1 MKRFVSAYLALAAAA
16 YASNVAA
23 QVQQGVSTPKDQ
35 VASDVNLAATKA
47 RVAASPFLIGGFVDA
62 ASTQKGAFTGVY
74 RDVPKDVRVT
84 RLARYLSAKDV
95 ANAETASSGHP
106 VQEVADFHWGYIT
119 NDLPYVPARLEAPTD
134 AKLLRIESPA
144 GQYDFS
150 NAGEKIKPGMAF
162 VIPAAEVTATFALG
176 EKKAI
181 WTGNASTGIVK
192 VTAAS
197 TNRGCEIF
205 VRSKPSDATV
215 YFNGKEWYQRTD
227 TSSVRDSGTWEVVV
241 RLKGYK
247 EWRDRKQL
255 TAGESWTIDAT
266 LSKPE

>member
-1 MKRFVSAYLALAAAA
+1 MKRFLSACLVLAVAA
-16 YASNVAA
+16 YAGNGVAQA
-23 QVQQGVSTPKDQ
+23 QQGVTISKDQ
-35 VASDVNLAATKA
+35 VASDVSLAATKA
-47 RVAASPFLIGGFVDA
+47 KVAAGPFLIGGFVDA
-62 ASTQKGAFTGVY
+62 ASNQKRAFIGVY
-74 RDVPKDVRVT
+74 KDVPKDVRVA

-106 VQEVADFHWGYIT
+106 VQDIADFHWGYIT
-119 NDLPYVPARLEAPTD
+119 NDVAYVPARFEAPTD
-134 AKLLRIESPA
+134 ARLLRVESPA
-144 GQYDFS
+144 GLYDFA
-150 NAGEKIKPGMAF
+150 NAGEKIKPGMTF

-176 EKKAI
+176 EKKAL
-181 WTGNASTGIVK
+181 WTGDSSSGIVK

-205 VRSKPSDATV
+205 VRSKPSDAAV

-241 RLKGYK
+241 KLKGYK
-247 EWRDRKQL
+247 EWRERRRL
-255 TAGESWTIDAT
+255 TAGESWTIDAV